1 MAPTQISQ
9 LRSRL
14 QMSQV
19 EFGQLLGVH
28 FMTVSK
34 WERGVAS
41 PSSYQIAL
49 IEQFDRAARAK
60 NGVNNEELKNVLI
73 GVGVAA
79 ALLLILSAASKS

>member
-1 MAPTQISQ
+1 MDAGRIVK
-9 LRSRL
+9 LRASLR
-14 QMSQV
+14 MSQV

-41 PSSYQIAL
+41 PSPYQVAL
-49 IEQFDRAARAK
+49 MEQFDRAAKAK
-60 NGVNNEELKNVLI
+60 DSVDTDELKNLLI

-79 ALLLILSAASKS
+79 ALLLILNAASKG